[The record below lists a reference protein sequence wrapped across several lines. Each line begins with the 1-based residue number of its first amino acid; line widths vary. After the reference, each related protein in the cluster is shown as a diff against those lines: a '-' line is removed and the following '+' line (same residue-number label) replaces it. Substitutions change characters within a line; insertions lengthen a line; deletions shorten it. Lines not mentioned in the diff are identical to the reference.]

1 MDPEPDRSALGPPP
15 PNPYGAFAAVDGL
28 GGTAAPLLAGF
39 SITLMVL
46 VIELA
51 ATLRWPD
58 LALVLLGAAVVMFL
72 QVVQLNARARGY
84 AVTPAQVREWYP
96 DFDHPDRQAIVVREL
111 RHHRAC
117 WVYLVRRTRLRY
129 NLGILA
135 LLCAIAAVLVPRGD
149 VGGWRLAAI
158 AMVLVGV
165 GLELLEIVDGQL
177 RRGRGR
183 QAGGWPRRSLRWLA
197 PADPPI
203 PASFMDERPDQPPQ

>member
-1 MDPEPDRSALGPPP
+1 MASQRDRPVSGPPP
-15 PNPYGAFAAVDGL
+15 PDPYGAFAAVDGL

-51 ATLRWPD
+51 ASLRWPD
-58 LALVLLGAAVVMFL
+58 LALVLLGIAAVTFL

-96 DFDHPDRQAIVVREL
+96 DFDDPDRQAVVAREL

-117 WVYLVRRTRLRY
+117 WAYLVRRTRLRY

-135 LLCAIAAVLVPRGD
+135 LLCAIAVVLIPSGQ
-149 VGGWRLAAI
+149 VGGWRVAAI
-158 AMVLVGV
+158 AVTVAGV
-165 GLELLEIVDGQL
+165 GLELLEIIDSQL
-177 RRGRGR
+177 HRSRSPT
-183 QAGGWPRRSLRWLA
+183 AGGRVRRSLRWLA

-203 PASFMDERPDQPPQ
+203 PASFMDEQPGQPPQ